1 MNESPRWLC
10 FVAGKSGGHIVPA
23 LHLANVARA
32 EAPTKIMFF
41 STDTDLDRT
50 ILGKQTIDQHITLSC
65 SLLYRSIFVRPLA
78 LIQLGYACL
87 KSLYYLIRHRPESI
101 VSTGGLV
108 SVPVVLA
115 GWALRIPITVYNL
128 DAVPG
133 KAARFTAQFA
143 SKVYVCFDV
152 VRPLFPARTIKRVDY
167 PHRFTAADKQPME
180 AARATLNIPNH
191 ACVILILGG
200 SQGSAFLNTWFT
212 NYLETL
218 KPEIRSNLYVIHQ
231 AGNRTIDELKA
242 WYTKHNVAA
251 DVFAYRDK
259 IAPAYCAADF
269 VIARAGAGTLFE
281 LLFFKKQALIIPLET
296 KSTDHQLDNA
306 YAMAAL
312 HPQLFTV
319 IRQID
324 CTQKADVITHMF
336 EHALQAHKS

>member
-23 LHLANVARA
+23 LHLANVARN

-50 ILGKQTIDQHITLSC
+50 ILGKQTIDLHITLSC
-65 SLLYRSIFVRPLA
+65 SLLYRTIFVRPLA
-78 LIQLGYACL
+78 LVQLGYAWA
-87 KSLYYLIRHRPESI
+87 KSLYYLIRHRPAEI
-101 VSTGGLV
+101 ISTGGLV
-108 SVPVVLA
+108 SVPVILA
-115 GWALRIPITVYNL
+115 GWVLRIPITVYNL
-128 DAVPG
+128 DAAPG

-143 SKVYVCFDV
+143 SKVCVCFDV
-152 VRPLFPARTIKRVDY
+152 VRPLFPSQTIKRVDY
-167 PHRFTAADKQPME
+167 PHRFTAADQQSME
-180 AARATLNIPNH
+180 SARTKLNIPQH
-191 ACVILILGG
+191 ACVIVILGG

-212 NYLETL
+212 SYLVSL
-218 KPEIRSNLYVIHQ
+218 APDVRKNLYIIHQ
-231 AGNRTIDELKA
+231 AGNRNIDELKA
-242 WYTKHNVAA
+242 RYAQHNIAA
-251 DVFAYRDK
+251 DVFAYRDD
-259 IAPAYCAADF
+259 IAPVYCAADV

-312 HPQLFTV
+312 HPQHFTV

-324 CTQKADVITHMF
+324 CAHKTDVVTHMI
-336 EHALQAHKS
+336 ENALQAHKG

>member
-1 MNESPRWLC
+1 MNESSRWIC

-50 ILGKQTIDQHITLSC
+50 ILGNQAIDLHIPLSC

-78 LIQLGYACL
+78 LVQLGYAWL

-108 SVPVVLA
+108 SVPVILA
-115 GWALRIPITVYNL
+115 GWVLRIPITVYNL
-128 DAVPG
+128 DATPG

-143 SKVYVCFDV
+143 TKVCVCFDV
-152 VRPLFPARTIKRVDY
+152 VRPLFPAHTIKRVDY

-180 AARATLNIPNH
+180 SARAALNIPSN

-200 SQGSAFLNTWFT
+200 SQGSTFLNNWFT
-212 NYLETL
+212 SYMETL
-218 KPEIRSNLYVIHQ
+218 KPEILSRLYIIHQ
-231 AGNRTIDELKA
+231 AGNRTIDELKS
-242 WYTKHNVAA
+242 WYTDHSIAA
-251 DVFAYRDK
+251 DIFAYRDT
-259 IAPAYCAADF
+259 IAPAYCAADL

-296 KSTDHQLDNA
+296 QSTDHQLDNA
-306 YAMAAL
+306 FAMAAL
-312 HPQLFTV
+312 HPQEFTV

-324 CTQKADVITHMF
+324 CVQKADIITHMI
-336 EHALQAHKS
+336 EHALQIHKG